1 MRYTTIMLS
10 LGLAA
15 VAIVVLGVGPTSAQ
29 STSGASPFLA
39 STSVGDSVIGNGAPG
54 PFMLVMKG
62 HGSGHRGFRGG
73 FFLGGYPGYGYW
85 GSYPLE
91 YNTSPSTTCV
101 WNGYQYTCYTF
112 PSDTQYQMY

>member
-29 STSGASPFLA
+29 STSGTSPFLA
-39 STSVGDSVIGNGAPG
+39 STSVGDSVIGSGAPG
-54 PFMLVMKG
+54 PFMLVKKG
-62 HGSGHRGFRGG
+62 HGSGHRGFRSG
-73 FFLGGYPGYGYW
+73 FWIGGYPAYRSW

-101 WNGYQYTCYTF
+101 WSGYEYTCYNF
-112 PSDTQYQMY
+112 PSERMYFY

>member
-15 VAIVVLGVGPTSAQ
+15 VAIVVLRCRTDFRSIDFGD
-29 STSGASPFLA
+29 LA
-39 STSVGDSVIGNGAPG
+39 LSRVYLSWRLGNWKWGTRAVHAG
-54 PFMLVMKG
+54 EKG
-62 HGSGHRGFRGG
+62 TRLGHRGFRSG
-73 FFLGGYPGYGYW
+73 FWIGGYPAYRSW

-101 WNGYQYTCYTF
+101 WSGYEYTCYNF
-112 PSDTQYQMY
+112 PSERMYLY